1 MGIKTGARC
10 QLGQRVTAAVVIEED
25 CYKNDASSGDT
36 VVTVKVTT
44 GISVGPM
51 ADITPVRTVMV
62 TLVAPIITAFAID
75 R

>member
-1 MGIKTGARC
+1 M
-10 QLGQRVTAAVVIEED
+10 TAAVVIEED

-62 TLVAPIITAFAID
+62 TTLVAPIITAFAIE